1 MGKRSN
7 MEKKDKQSS
16 ITVQGNVIRRYLNDL
31 NSYMKEAIPEDTSYD
46 QIMTL
51 YENDRGDLK
60 VDMYFYTTKS
70 GDEIFK
76 LVGSKLAKNG
86 LYRKNDNR
94 FYDINLLFDYRL
106 TNLLLFIFLRDT
118 MHVVKYD
125 FSCVTPNYR
134 LDKAA
139 FGKFYKEVL
148 GYFI

>member
-1 MGKRSN
+1 
-7 MEKKDKQSS
+7 MEKKEDLRGA
-16 ITVQGNVIRRYLNDL
+16 IIRQNLNDL
-31 NSYMKEAIPEDTSYD
+31 NGYMQENIPEGLLGDYD
-46 QIMTL
+46 EMMNL
-51 YENDRGDLK
+51 YENTRGDLK
-60 VDMYFYTTKS
+60 VDIHFYTNKKKQ
-70 GDEIFK
+70 EVFRLI
-76 LVGSKLAKNG
+76 GSKITKNG
-86 LYRKNDNR
+86 LYRKSDNR

-148 GYFI
+148 VYFI

>member
-1 MGKRSN
+1 
-7 MEKKDKQSS
+7 MEKKEDLRGA
-16 ITVQGNVIRRYLNDL
+16 IIRQNLNDL
-31 NSYMKEAIPEDTSYD
+31 NGYMQENIPEGLLGDYD
-46 QIMTL
+46 EMMNL
-51 YENDRGDLK
+51 YENTRGDLK
-60 VDMYFYTTKS
+60 VDIHFYTNKKKQ
-70 GDEIFK
+70 EVFRLI
-76 LVGSKLAKNG
+76 GSKITKNG
-86 LYRKNDNR
+86 LYRKSDNR

>member
-1 MGKRSN
+1 
-7 MEKKDKQSS
+7 MEKKEDLRGA
-16 ITVQGNVIRRYLNDL
+16 IIRQNLNDL
-31 NSYMKEAIPEDTSYD
+31 NGYMQENIPEGLLGDYD
-46 QIMTL
+46 EMMNL
-51 YENDRGDLK
+51 YENARGDLK
-60 VDMYFYTTKS
+60 VDIHFYTNKKKQ
-70 GDEIFK
+70 EVFRLI
-76 LVGSKLAKNG
+76 GSKITKNG
-86 LYRKNDNR
+86 LYRKSDNR

-148 GYFI
+148 VYFI

>member
-1 MGKRSN
+1 
-7 MEKKDKQSS
+7 MEKKEDLRGA
-16 ITVQGNVIRRYLNDL
+16 IIRQNLNDL
-31 NSYMKEAIPEDTSYD
+31 NGYMQENIPEDLLDNYD
-46 QIMTL
+46 EIMNL
-51 YENDRGDLK
+51 YENARGDLK
-60 VDMYFYTTKS
+60 VDIHFYTNKKKQ
-70 GDEIFK
+70 EVFR
-76 LVGSKLAKNG
+76 LVGSKITKNG

>member
-1 MGKRSN
+1 
-7 MEKKDKQSS
+7 MEKKEDLRGA
-16 ITVQGNVIRRYLNDL
+16 IIRQNLNDL
-31 NSYMKEAIPEDTSYD
+31 NGYMQENIPEDLLDNYD
-46 QIMTL
+46 EMMNL
-51 YENDRGDLK
+51 YENTRGDLK
-60 VDMYFYTTKS
+60 VDIYFYTNKKKQ
-70 GDEIFK
+70 EVFR
-76 LVGSKLAKNG
+76 LVGSKITKNG
-86 LYRKNDNR
+86 LYRKSDNR

-148 GYFI
+148 VYFI